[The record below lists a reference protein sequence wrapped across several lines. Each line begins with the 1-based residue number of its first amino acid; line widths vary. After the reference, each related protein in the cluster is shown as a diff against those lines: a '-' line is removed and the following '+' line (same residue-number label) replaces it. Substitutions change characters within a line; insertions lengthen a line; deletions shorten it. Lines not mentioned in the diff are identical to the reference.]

1 MLPYV
6 LLDVFLSTFMSLCVF
21 FFACFCLYLL
31 VYLFMYFFACLFI
44 SLAYLVFC
52 LSIYSS
58 ISFIYIVELF
68 LHVFAPQGF
77 LPVSMIFS
85 CGRDNRFIFP
95 TKRRNDSS
103 AWRDGDLD
111 RPHVQDTCC
120 GSFVSRVCGT
130 SEHLTPVNGCHFKR

>member
-1 MLPYV
+1 MCFLLCLFLPIFTCLLIHV
-6 LLDVFLSTFMSLCVF
+6 LLRVFVYFVSLLS
-21 FFACFCLYLL
+21 
-31 VYLFMYFFACLFI
+31 
-44 SLAYLVFC
+44 FC